1 MSEHRQTPFER
12 FVERARRFSYED
24 FARNFGGVPEYV
36 GDMLASSPAQALLAG
51 ARRHLEEADPLP
63 WGEPRLQPIEFGRVD
78 DAPEFLNGEVAA
90 VDGTMPLPLQSYSVG
105 QAICVGIVS
114 ASLRRRP
121 TESAHCVTAAMLME
135 PDAHTAGDAVQAR
148 DTIRHGLNA
157 TAFMRWFETEHAIE
171 IPERYVFV
179 DGTLLYEWHL
189 SQTVAVDLYRR
200 LFASKIPM
208 GIIKSI
214 HDSNRLGFI
223 GAVLEPGEVYIDQ
236 TVADH
241 IAGEAET
248 LREFSRRDPQFVVP
262 GLRPLTQEIWR
273 GVFKPRHKAFGFEVH
288 RDHLDT
294 MLRIAAA
301 SAHLDQIGH
310 EIPYLL
316 NLVDVEVRSRFGRG
330 LLNQR
335 LRRVLA
341 ERGLRDYFEELDE
354 RELRD

>member
-1 MSEHRQTPFER
+1 MTQHHQTPFER
-12 FVERARRFSYED
+12 FIERARRFCYED
-24 FARNFGGVPEYV
+24 YARNFGGIPEHV
-36 GDMLASSPAQALLAG
+36 GDMLASQPAQALLVG
-51 ARRHLEEADPLP
+51 ARRHLEEAEPLP
-63 WGEPRLQPIEFGRVD
+63 WGEPRLRRLEFGRVD
-78 DAPEFLNGEVAA
+78 DAPEFLNGDVAA
-90 VDGTMPLPLQSYSVG
+90 VDGTLPLPLQSYSVG

-114 ASLRRRP
+114 ASLRREP
-121 TESAHCVTAAMLME
+121 TESAHCVTAAMLMD
-135 PDAHTAGDAVQAR
+135 PQASTAGDAVAAR

-157 TAFMRWFETEHAIE
+157 TAFMRYFETLHALE
-171 IPERYVFV
+171 IPERYVFL

-189 SQTVAVDLYRR
+189 SQVVTGDLYRQ
-200 LFASKIPM
+200 LFERKVPM

-214 HDSNRLGFI
+214 HDSNRLGYI

-248 LREFSRRDPQFVVP
+248 LREFTRRDPQFVVP
-262 GLRPLTQEIWR
+262 ALRPLTHEVWR

-288 RDHLDT
+288 REHLED

-301 SAHLDQIGH
+301 SAHLDQLGH

-316 NLVDVEVRSRFGRG
+316 NLVDVEVRTRFGRR
-330 LLNQR
+330 LLDQR
-335 LRRVLA
+335 LRQVLA
-341 ERGLRDYFEELDE
+341 ERGLQSYFEELDE